1 MKYGRIALF
10 DVIVRFDHDAGRN
23 FFSSLKVVLS
33 PRGSYSLRFQIL
45 TRPGGSGFNM
55 VT

>member
-10 DVIVRFDHDAGRN
+10 DVIVQFDRDVGRK

-33 PRGSYSLRFQIL
+33 PRGLIL
-45 TRPGGSGFNM
+45 ITVPNSNTPWG
-55 VT
+55 